1 MVTRVRHREKDINAY
16 LTEDVDRDLRV
27 REKERE
33 RERRMSCQ
41 GGQEKRGSWNKCDI
55 ADKEPED

>member
-33 RERRMSCQ
+33 ENELSGRAR
-41 GGQEKRGSWNKCDI
+41 
-55 ADKEPED
+55 KEG

>member
-33 RERRMSCQ
+33 REREENELSGRA
-41 GGQEKRGSWNKCDI
+41 R
-55 ADKEPED
+55 KEG